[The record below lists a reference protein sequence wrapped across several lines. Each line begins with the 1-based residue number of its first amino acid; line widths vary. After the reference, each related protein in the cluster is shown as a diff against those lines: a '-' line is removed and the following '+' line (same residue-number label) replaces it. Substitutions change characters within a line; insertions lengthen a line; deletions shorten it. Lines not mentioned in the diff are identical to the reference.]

1 MSFGNIW
8 MFLTL
13 FPSFDFIIIIIY
25 VPDVC
30 VIL

>member
-1 MSFGNIW
+1 MSFGNIL

-25 VPDVC
+25 VFMYQMYV
-30 VIL
+30 